1 VAGTGLGLYIAREF
15 CLANRCQLAYDE
27 VTLPDGTLRH
37 GFAVRFSAAGAERPG
52 SGFLDTIAPR

>member
-1 VAGTGLGLYIAREF
+1 
-15 CLANRCQLAYDE
+15 
-27 VTLPDGTLRH
+27 VTLPDGILRH